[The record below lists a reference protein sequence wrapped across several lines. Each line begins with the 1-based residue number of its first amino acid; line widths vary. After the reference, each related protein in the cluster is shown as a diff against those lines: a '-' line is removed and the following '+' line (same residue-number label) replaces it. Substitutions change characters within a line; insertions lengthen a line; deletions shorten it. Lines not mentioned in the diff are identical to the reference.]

1 MLNLDTH
8 VLLYA
13 LTDALT
19 ARERE
24 LLTSD
29 SWSISAIV
37 LWEIA
42 KLAELGR
49 IETDLDD
56 VDLVR
61 LLSRVHTWGLTLD
74 VCREIPRLDFRSDP
88 ADEIIAATSI
98 VHRVP
103 LVTRDRTIRGSKKV
117 PFPKSS
123 RPPSER

>member
-13 LTDALT
+13 LTGDLT
-19 ARERE
+19 PRERA
-24 LLTSD
+24 LLSD
-29 SWSISAIV
+29 ETWSISAIV

-49 IETDLDD
+49 IELDLDHAE
-56 VDLVR
+56 LTR
-61 LLSRVHTWGLTLD
+61 ILTRIQTWPLTLD
-74 VCREIPRLDFRSDP
+74 ICRSIKSLDFDSDP

-103 LVTRDRTIRGSKKV
+103 LVTRDRRMRRSKLV
-117 PFPKSS
+117 PIAS
-123 RPPSER
+123 